1 MAPVLK
7 IDALRSYF
15 AFCQTPR
22 VLTHLEA
29 WFRRRLRMYLRRQ
42 WQNGPNRF
50 RELRRRGVPKFL
62 AAVAAGSLTGYWR
75 MSGQAAD
82 DGHD

>member
-22 VLTHLEA
+22 VLTHLGA
-29 WFRRRLRMYLRRQ
+29 WFD
-42 WQNGPNRF
+42 
-50 RELRRRGVPKFL
+50 L
-62 AAVAAGSLTGYWR
+62 AVL
-75 MSGQAAD
+75 
-82 DGHD
+82 